1 MLMVYDLGNGEIVGV
16 KVFKFNK
23 DKNRKTKKDG
33 ISSIYVAK
41 FFKQLFIKYD
51 IPNIEHLLMIHTD
64 RGTEFLSKEY
74 VGLQHTFPIKLSMTD
89 GYEPT
94 QNAVAERLNKTF
106 KNQLKNIKPT
116 IPQSSSSIQ
125 KLQTVINKRV
135 QNFNRD
141 FKTSRNLNLGATL
154 LREFFN
160 SSDQDIPTTVMCY
173 DLHASQKR

>member
-1 MLMVYDLGNGEIVGV
+1 ML
-16 KVFKFNK
+16 
-23 DKNRKTKKDG
+23 
-33 ISSIYVAK
+33 
-41 FFKQLFIKYD
+41 
-51 IPNIEHLLMIHTD
+51 HTD

-89 GYEPT
+89 GYQPT

-106 KNQLKNIKPT
+106 KNQLKYIKPL
-116 IPQSSSSIQ
+116 IPATTSSIQ

-141 FKTSRNLNLGATL
+141 FKTDRNLNLGATL

-160 SSDQDIPTTVMCY
+160 SSEQDIPDTVFTYMP
-173 DLHASQKR
+173 QKKDS